1 MELNKDFKEF
11 LELLNKHHVDY
22 MVVGGFALA
31 FHGAPRYTGDIDI
44 WIRSSKEN
52 ADLLIKALCEFGFA
66 LPELTAA
73 DFCKPDQIVQLGLP
87 PVRIDILTSISG
99 VSWSEA
105 CPGIT
110 REKFQN
116 TLIPFIGKEAYLK
129 NKRASGRPKDLADL
143 DALDELEQL

>member
-11 LELLNKHHVDY
+11 LELLNKHTVDY

-52 ADLLIKALCEFGFA
+52 ADLLISALSEFGFA
-66 LPELTAA
+66 LPDLTSA
-73 DFCKPDQIVQLGLP
+73 DFCEPDQVVQLGLP

-99 VSWSEA
+99 VTWDEA
-105 CPGIT
+105 FPLIT
-110 REKFQN
+110 REVFQN
-116 TLIPFIGKEAYLK
+116 TDIPFIGKEAYLK
-129 NKRASGRPKDLADL
+129 NKRASGRPKDLADIDAL
-143 DALDELEQL
+143 DAL

>member
-44 WIRSSKEN
+44 WIRSNRQN
-52 ADLLIKALCEFGFA
+52 ADSLIKALNDFGFN
-66 LPELTAA
+66 LPNLKAE
-73 DFCKPDQIVQLGLP
+73 DFCEPDQIVQLGLP

-99 VSWSEA
+99 VSWDEA
-105 CPGIT
+105 FPGMIREVFQET
-110 REKFQN
+110 R
-116 TLIPFIGKEAYLK
+116 IPFIGKEAYLK
-129 NKRASGRPKDLADL
+129 NKHSSGRPKDIADI
-143 DALDELEQL
+143 DAMGEL